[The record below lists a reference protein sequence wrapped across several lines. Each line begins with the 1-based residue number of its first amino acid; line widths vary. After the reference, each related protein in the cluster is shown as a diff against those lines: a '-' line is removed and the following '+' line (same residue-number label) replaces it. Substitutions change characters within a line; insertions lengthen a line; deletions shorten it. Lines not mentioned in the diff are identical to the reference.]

1 MAWVYILES
10 LDDGRYYIGST
21 ADIEQRLRHHMC
33 GATPSTSRMGTLKEV
48 FRQEFE
54 DLPTAR
60 KIEKRLKNLKRKD
73 YIKRVVED
81 GYLR

>member
-1 MAWVYILES
+1 
-10 LDDGRYYIGST
+10 
-21 ADIEQRLRHHMC
+21 
-33 GATPSTSRMGTLKEV
+33 LKEV

-81 GYLR
+81 GYLRMRM